1 MSPQA
6 RRWTLE
12 LTLVGATF
20 LLLAI
25 LLTAPA
31 VMQLDSAGIGQAD
44 HPLWHGDVYV
54 STVLESSIREGRLL
68 RWYVTDRVNYPVG
81 EQLSPSIVHSLNPY
95 FSFPFYLLLRPV
107 LAHNLVAL
115 LVLVFNGLA
124 MYLAARALV
133 RSRAAAFA
141 AGVVFAFNS
150 YTMLKL
156 SMGSIHKSTVGFL
169 PLFLWALHRFA
180 QRPDPLGL
188 AITAVAL
195 QAIYQQYPLY
205 GLYALIMLG
214 LYTVWDA
221 WRRRSFGFLPWV
233 GALLL
238 SSVFL
243 AYASDLL
250 LGFSG
255 TQKNLAFT
263 PGLSGLA
270 EPNGYFDILR
280 PLGHTLAAPTSLPI
294 GLSVVVIALAMLAA
308 VRGRGMPRFLLAA
321 SGVFLLLAAGP
332 YLMSGGEPVEL
343 AGHNIPLPYRLLD
356 LMVPSTYGRAL
367 TFPLRILSVVMLG
380 LALSVAYALA
390 QQGASSTQRRR
401 ALVAAAF
408 TVLYLGESAIRFP
421 ELFPIQTTPVEIP
434 NFFEDLAQEPEGV
447 LLQLPPARV
456 GERELTHRYCFLAA
470 VADKRMVNAHEAST
484 PVLSG
489 FPGADASPAAQRE
502 LLATLAS
509 WDVRW
514 LVLHQAYLDGESAG
528 RSMEDFRWLDDTCGA
543 PVYDAQGIVVYR
555 VPRPEPSPTDP

>member
-1 MSPQA
+1 MSPGT
-6 RRWTLE
+6 RRWTME
-12 LTLVGATF
+12 LTLVGAAF

-31 VMQLDSAGIGQAD
+31 VLQLDSVGIGQAN

-54 STVLESSIREGRLL
+54 STVFESSIREGKLL

-81 EQLSPSIVHSLNPY
+81 ERLSPSIVHSLNPY
-95 FSFPFYLLLRPV
+95 FSFPFHLLLHPV
-107 LAHNLVAL
+107 PAHNLVAL

-156 SMGSIHKSTVGFL
+156 SMGSIHKSTLGFL

-180 QRPDPLGL
+180 QRPDPLSL
-188 AITAVAL
+188 AIAAVAL
-195 QAIYQQYPLY
+195 QAVYQQYPLY

-214 LYTVWDA
+214 LYAAWDVWQ
-221 WRRRSFGFLPWV
+221 RRSIRFLAWV

-255 TQKNLAFT
+255 TQRNLAFT

-280 PLGHTLAAPTSLPI
+280 PLQQTLAAPTSLPI
-294 GLSVVVIALAMLAA
+294 GLSVVVLALAVLAA

-321 SGVFLLLAAGP
+321 TAVFLLLAAGP
-332 YLMSGGEPVEL
+332 YLMAGGEPVQI
-343 AGHNIPLPYRLLD
+343 AGHTIPLPYRLLD

-367 TFPLRILSVVMLG
+367 TFPLRILSMVMLG

-401 ALVAAAF
+401 ALAAAVF
-408 TVLYLGESAIRFP
+408 TLLYLGESAIRFP
-421 ELFPIQTTPVEIP
+421 ELFPIQTTPTEIP
-434 NFFEDLAQEPEGV
+434 SFFEDLAQEPEGV

-470 VADKRMVNAHEAST
+470 VADKRMVNAHEAT
-484 PVLSG
+484 PPVLSS
-489 FPGADASPAAQRE
+489 FPGVDSSPAAQRE

-514 LVLHQAYLDGESAG
+514 LVLHQAALDGESTG
-528 RSMEDFRWLDDTCGA
+528 RSAEDYRWLEDACGA
-543 PVYDAQGIVVYR
+543 PVYDAQGIVAYR
-555 VPRPEPSPTDP
+555 VPGSKAAP